1 MNRAEPWQSAEIPG
15 PKKALPITKPE
26 IVAAMVKKAKRPIL
40 IVGHK
45 AAEIEIG
52 EERLVDYLIRFADSS
67 KAPLVT
73 TAHILKEFAE
83 RGFTPAASM
92 PAIDIANR
100 LRDPEWKGVD
110 GKGQHD
116 LALFAGLPY
125 YMEWLILSGLKNF
138 CPELRTVS
146 LDRFY
151 QPNASWSFPNLGLEE
166 WKKKLDAVENQ
177 LKGR

>member
-15 PKKALPITKPE
+15 PKKALVITKPE

-40 IVGHK
+40 IVGHE
-45 AAEIEIG
+45 AAIIEIG
-52 EERLVDYLIRFADSS
+52 EERLIDYLIRFAKSS
-67 KAPLVT
+67 RAPLVT
-73 TAHILKEFAE
+73 TAHISKEFAE
-83 RGFTPAASM
+83 RGFMPAASM
-92 PAIDIANR
+92 PAMDMANR
-100 LRDPEWKGVD
+100 LRDSGWKGVD
-110 GKGQHD
+110 GKGQPD
-116 LALFAGLPY
+116 LALFVGLPY

-138 CPELRTVS
+138 SPELKTVS

-166 WKKKLDAVENQ
+166 WKKNLGAIENQ